1 MLLWTPFCFVQKF
14 SIWLVFNV
22 GETMHNQI
30 HYVIANEY
38 FLEI

>member
-1 MLLWTPFCFVQKF
+1 MNAFLLCPKF

-22 GETMHNQI
+22 AETMHNQI
-30 HYVIANEY
+30 HYVIDNEY